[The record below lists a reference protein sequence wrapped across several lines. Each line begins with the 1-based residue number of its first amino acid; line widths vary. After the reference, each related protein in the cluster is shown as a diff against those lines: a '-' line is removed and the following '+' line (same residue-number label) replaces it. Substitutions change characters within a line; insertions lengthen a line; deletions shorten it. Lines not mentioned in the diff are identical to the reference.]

1 MDMDTNIDNENNEK
15 VLYNTPEL
23 NYSRT
28 ENQINKLGEKAPDVL
43 IVDGIMG
50 CGKTSAM
57 INYVNNAPDNVRF
70 LYITPYLTEVERI
83 KEECK
88 DKNFKDPDTKN
99 KDGSKV
105 TSLETLLTLRENIVS
120 THALFNK
127 LGESELNLFLE
138 KDYILI
144 LDEVADVISQQEI
157 TESDRQIIFE
167 ESKLAHMEGCQVVWD
182 DKQYSGTLDPYK
194 KMAENG
200 NLYYLPQTPIP
211 VVDKKTKKP
220 KKIVFF
226 TWSFPINIFKYFI
239 KNFVVTYMF
248 DGQIQCAY
256 YKMHNIDYK
265 YVHVKNLSPDSEEYN
280 PKYYIFEDQL
290 FTEPQNND
298 CSIYKELIYICQ
310 NDKMNA
316 IGLDKTA
323 LCKSWYKRKITQNKK
338 DGKLIT
344 EQLIKNISNFFKN
357 ITHTSGQHNMWTTFK
372 DYKGTIAGKGYTKG
386 FVSCS
391 ARATNEF
398 RNKKALAYM
407 LNRYL
412 NPNIKKFF
420 GIFDVRLNEDKYAL
434 SELLQW
440 IFRSQIRMG
449 KPINIY
455 IPSVRMRNLLIGWL
469 NNEYNGLADNAE
481 EIYNP
486 ELEEIEDNSEDF
498 LDED

>member
-1 MDMDTNIDNENNEK
+1 MSTLKINQEEK
-15 VLYNTPEL
+15 ILYNTPEL
-23 NYSRT
+23 NYGRT
-28 ENQINKLGEKAPDVL
+28 EKQINILGLKTPEVL

-57 INYVNNAPDNVRF
+57 INYINNAPDNVRF
-70 LYITPYLTEVERI
+70 LYITPYLSEVERI
-83 KEECK
+83 KKECK
-88 DKNFKDPDTKN
+88 SKNFKDPTTKN
-99 KDGSKV
+99 KNGSKV

-127 LGESELNLFLE
+127 LGENELRLFLG

-182 DKQYSGTLDPYK
+182 DKQYSGTLDTYK
-194 KMAENG
+194 KMAEIG

-211 VVDKKTKKP
+211 SVDKKTQKP
-220 KKIVFF
+220 KKVVFF

-256 YKMHNIDYK
+256 YKMHDINYN
-265 YVHVKNLSPDSEEYN
+265 YVHVKNLKPKNKYN
-280 PKYYIFEDQL
+280 PKYYVFEDQL
-290 FTEPQNND
+290 FTEPQDND
-298 CSIYKELIYICQ
+298 CSIYKELINIC
-310 NDKMNA
+310 DSSKMNT
-316 IGLDKTA
+316 IGSDIAA
-323 LCKSWYKRKITQNKK
+323 LSKNWYSKNVKGTRKDNEIITK
-338 DGKLIT
+338 
-344 EQLIKNISNFFKN
+344 QLIKNMQNFFKN
-357 ITHTSGQHNMWTTFK
+357 ITKTSLSDNMWTTFK
-372 DYKGTIAGKGYTKG
+372 SFKSNLSGQGYTKG

-407 LNRYL
+407 INRYL

-420 GIFDVRLNEDKYAL
+420 GLFDVSLNEDKYAL
-434 SELLQW
+434 SEMLQW
-440 IFRSQIRMG
+440 IFRSQIRTG

-455 IPSVRMRNLLIGWL
+455 IPSARMRNLLIGWL
-469 NNEYNGLADNAE
+469 NNEYNGLADNTE

-486 ELEEIEDNSEDF
+486 ELEEIEDNTEDF